1 MLRIDDIPQQV
12 ADDIHAFGVIERR
25 WLDTPP
31 LLCYNKPKKG
41 GGDMFKRFFTLFI
54 SLFILAM
61 FVGCNDTDVDHLS
74 EEEQSAPVSDSFT
87 SGTFFDVKEG
97 DDLTNEELH
106 SVISAIPSDKYE
118 SYPDTH
124 NIPISATLYKDGK
137 AISLDRDD
145 PRLIKL
151 INFFNNCVYHSQC
164 TYTQGLLPL
173 DYLEENIIASDF
185 RLELKYIPCSDTGPS
200 PYDKS
205 TAGCDTIIITN
216 TYSFTLIA
224 HDLPGYQGQE
234 ELYPYRAV
242 GFYPLYNNYSW
253 LDLFGF

>member
-1 MLRIDDIPQQV
+1 
-12 ADDIHAFGVIERR
+12 
-25 WLDTPP
+25 
-31 LLCYNKPKKG
+31 
-41 GGDMFKRFFTLFI
+41 MFKRFFTLFI

-185 RLELKYIPCSDTGPS
+185 RLELKYTPCSDTAPS

-205 TAGCDTIIITN
+205 TTGCDTIIITN
-216 TYSFTLIA
+216 TSSFTLIA
-224 HDLPGYQGQE
+224 HDLPGYEGQE